1 MNPKSPD
8 VSPETA
14 EVSAETSFGDIL
26 NEFEASQA
34 PEPAGP
40 SIGTVVSIT
49 DEAIYV
55 DLGRKMDGA
64 IPVEEYRRVAG
75 DAPIKVGDTIKVNL
89 AGRDAEGNYRLSLI
103 KAERPKDWS
112 GLEAAFAEKRNVVG
126 VVTEIVKGGARVD
139 IGMRAFMPASRSGT
153 RDQAELEKLVGQEIQ
168 CRITKLD
175 KEKDDLVVDR
185 RIVLE
190 EAIAEARQKA
200 FEQTREGAVVK
211 GTVRN
216 VTDFGAFVD
225 LGGFDGLLHVT
236 DMAWNRIAKPSD
248 VVKPGDTIEVKVL
261 KVNRDTRKISLGLK
275 QLQPDPWSLAGEKY
289 RTGDRVKGRVS
300 RLTDFGAFVELE
312 PGVEGLI
319 HLSEMSW
326 TKRVRKPADV
336 LRKDETVEAVVLGV
350 NPGEKR
356 ISLGLKQA
364 LGDPWEEAE
373 KKYAVG
379 TVVEAPVTNLAKFGA
394 FVDLG
399 DGIEGMIHIG
409 DMSREKR
416 LNHPNEL
423 LKEGQVVKAQVL
435 EMDRDKRRI
444 RLGMRQLEPTAADNF
459 IAENHVGET
468 VTGRVVDVS
477 GERLKVELGEGV
489 HGVCRLAAR
498 KKEESQPKQAAPA
511 VDVSAVSAMLAA
523 KWKTG
528 GAQLAASEGPRAG
541 QIRKFRIAALD
552 PQTKRIELELAD

>member
-1 MNPKSPD
+1 MNPKFPD

-14 EVSAETSFGDIL
+14 EVSADASFGDIL

-40 SIGTVVSIT
+40 TVGTVVSIT

-64 IPVEEYRRVAG
+64 IPVEDYRRVAG

-112 GLEAAFAEKRNVVG
+112 GLEAAYADKRNVVG
-126 VVTEIVKGGARVD
+126 VVAEVVKGGARVD

-175 KEKDDLVVDR
+175 KEKDDIVVDR
-185 RIVLE
+185 RVVLE
-190 EAIAEARQKA
+190 EAVAEARQKA
-200 FEQTREGAVVK
+200 FEQVVEGAVVK

-248 VVKPGDTIEVKVL
+248 VLKNGDVIEVKVL
-261 KVNRDTRKISLGLK
+261 KLNRDTHKISLGLK
-275 QLQPDPWSLAGEKY
+275 QLQPDPWTLVAEKY
-289 RTGDRVKGRVS
+289 QTGDRVKGRVT
-300 RLTDFGAFVELE
+300 RLMDFGAFVEVE
-312 PGVEGLI
+312 PGIEGLI

-336 LRKDETVEAVVLGV
+336 VQKEEMVEAVVLGV

-364 LGDPWEEAE
+364 LGDPWEEAA

-379 TVVEAPVTNLAKFGA
+379 AIVEAPVTNLAKFGA
-394 FVDLG
+394 FIDLG

-416 LNHPNEL
+416 LNHPNEM
-423 LKEGQVVKAQVL
+423 LKEGQTVKAQVL
-435 EMDRDKRRI
+435 EMDREKRRI
-444 RLGMRQLEPTAADNF
+444 RLGMKQLEPTSADNF
-459 IAENHVGET
+459 IAENKPGDT
-468 VTGRVVDVS
+468 ITGRVVDVS
-477 GERLKVELGEGV
+477 GERMKVELGEGV
-489 HGVCRLAAR
+489 HGVCRLAP
-498 KKEESQPKQAAPA
+498 KKEKAEEKQAS
-511 VDVSAVSAMLAA
+511 SADISALSAMLKA
-523 KWKTG
+523 KWKSGG
-528 GAQLAASEGPRAG
+528 GAQSAAAEGPRAG
-541 QIRKFRIAALD
+541 QIRKFKIAALD